1 MPELEWTTPPSR
13 ADLKDRL
20 RARLP
25 ALGGSLRVIAQDL
38 LAADARIDWVTVDA
52 AGRAVL
58 VLIAEPGTELGAI
71 ALALAQR
78 AWVEQR
84 LGDWL
89 QLAPGLGI
97 DPAAG
102 VGVVLLAPS
111 FEATA
116 RAAARALGADA
127 LPLWIY
133 RCVRNGAGEDVLVEP
148 AEPGLRSSPPPP
160 LVPPAPSLAD
170 DAALSSSFRTSLT
183 DAQLGLTAEE
193 QREFEAP

>member
-1 MPELEWTTPPSR
+1 MPELEWGAPPPL
-13 ADLKDRL
+13 ADLKERL

-52 AGRAVL
+52 SGRTVL
-58 VLIAEPGTELGAI
+58 VGVVEPGAELGAI

-102 VGVVLLAPS
+102 VGGVLLAPS

-127 LPLWIY
+127 PRLWIY
-133 RCVRNGAGEDVLVEP
+133 RCVRNGAGGDVLVEP
-148 AEPGLRSSPPPP
+148 ADPSLPSPPAS
-160 LVPPAPSLAD
+160 PPAPARSD
-170 DAALSSSFRTSLT
+170 EAALSSHFRTSLT
-183 DAQLGLTAEE
+183 DARLGLTPEE
-193 QREFEAP
+193 QREFEAS